1 MNAKPIQRC
10 KPKQEGSLRYRIW
23 QLCTS
28 SYFEFCIM
36 VMIALNTCVLMAKV
50 KLILIRKFEIEFF
63 FYFSIIE
70 VRQHIMIY

>member
-1 MNAKPIQRC
+1 MLQKSCIDFALNAKPIQRC

-50 KLILIRKFEIEFF
+50 NYFDKNFGREIFGF
-63 FYFSIIE
+63 
-70 VRQHIMIY
+70 